1 MMPRAGGTAAVAA
14 LALLAACSHNPKPV
28 AVAAP
33 APTAADQL
41 RDQMHR
47 DSLLAAARADS
58 IAKAQAMTHADSV
71 HNEVMRETVDSAK
84 DVTNTGLDAA
94 DAAMLAER
102 VHFEYNKADLSA
114 ADLQLLQQKLTI
126 LQAHPQLVI
135 QVAGNCDER
144 GSDEY
149 NMALGERRAS
159 SAKRWLTAHG
169 IADSRIS
176 IISYGKERPLD
187 GGHDEDA
194 WSKNRRD
201 DFVVTRGVH

>member
-1 MMPRAGGTAAVAA
+1 MMPIAGRTAAVAA
-14 LALLAACSHNPKPV
+14 LALVAACSRNPKPV
-28 AVAAP
+28 AVAPP

-58 IAKAQAMTHADSV
+58 LAKAQAATHADSV
-71 HNEVMRETVDSAK
+71 RNEVMRETVDSAK
-84 DVTNTGLDAA
+84 DVTNTGLNATDAA
-94 DAAMLAER
+94 TMAER
-102 VHFEYNKADLSA
+102 VQFDYNKSDLTS

-149 NMALGERRAS
+149 NMALGERRAAA
-159 SAKRWLTAHG
+159 AKRWLTAHG

-176 IISYGKERPLD
+176 IISYGEERPLD
-187 GGHDEDA
+187 SGHDEDA
-194 WSKNRRD
+194 WAKTRRD
-201 DFVVTRGVH
+201 DFVVTRGVR